1 MFYAI
6 NWNFDWLIRVV
17 FKIGNSQSSGC
28 KPQKMVVSLTNSDL
42 VYTLTFDS

>member
-17 FKIGNSQSSGC
+17 FKIGTHRV
-28 KPQKMVVSLTNSDL
+28 MVVSPTNSDL